1 LPRPHPFFTKQN
13 LIAAGFLILLATL
26 LWLLFSLLQPFLSA
40 FVWALI
46 LSMVFY
52 PLYSRLLRW
61 TRGRATVASILGLL
75 CVLVSLALPG
85 FVVLANL
92 GPEVGKIYGDLAK
105 VDWPAKSQALVQ
117 SLDTVG
123 LQDLMAR
130 WGVTPQDLERVVR
143 EGLASAVQGLNRFI
157 LSAVGSLLQNT
168 AGFLA
173 QCFFVL
179 FCLFFFFRDGAAYA
193 DRVVEFL
200 PLQAGHRD
208 EIMGNLSRMV
218 SSVVRAMFVGALAQ
232 GVLAGV
238 GFAVAGV
245 PLPILLGLAT
255 AVGSFVPVL
264 GAAIVWIPVSV
275 YLLLVHQTSAAVLL
289 ALWGLLAVGSID
301 NVLKPMIIGGGAKLP
316 VLLIF
321 FTTLGGIKLYG
332 FLGVFLGPLIL
343 SLGLAFLAIY
353 RGQYLDAAPVKAPPG
368 GPGREKGPK
377 TRGRLNP

>member
-1 LPRPHPFFTKQN
+1 MPSSHPLFNKSN
-13 LIAAGFLILLATL
+13 ILAAAFLILLATL
-26 LWLLFSLLQPFLSA
+26 LWLLFHLLEPFLSA

-61 TRGRATVASILGLL
+61 TRGRANVASILALL

-85 FVVLANL
+85 FVVLVNL

-105 VDWPAKSQALVQ
+105 VDWPAKSQAMVQ

-130 WGVTPQDLERVVR
+130 WGVSAQDLERVVR

-173 QCFFVL
+173 RCFFVL
-179 FCLFFFFRDGAAYA
+179 FCLFFFFRDGEAYA

-264 GAAIVWIPVSV
+264 GAAIIWIPVSV
-275 YLLLVHQTSAAVLL
+275 YLLLDHQTTTGVLL

-343 SLGLAFLAIY
+343 SMGLAFLAIY
-353 RGQYLDAAPVKAPPG
+353 RDLYLDAAPVKVSRRVGTPQKPG
-368 GPGREKGPK
+368 KPTAG
-377 TRGRLNP
+377 